1 MQTSRR
7 MRVPKKVLSALVG
20 TLALFGGGLSGLAM
34 ADDATQ
40 SQTVQGL
47 TIYYGIV
54 PAAIVNGHPPTHA
67 ERTMHGGVPQG
78 QHAETILK
86 KPGHGAAAVMV
97 GAAPTPKYPPAPIE
111 RTMGATS
118 VDGSPYHLVVAIF
131 DATTGARLSDAT
143 VGAEIF
149 PQNQPGTMV
158 KLEPMRIADTTT
170 YGGFF
175 QAPDAHHYTIRLTIQ
190 RAAKR
195 QPVIVTFEYS
205 HS

>member
-1 MQTSRR
+1 MSKCT
-7 MRVPKKVLSALVG
+7 LSALVG
-20 TLALFGGGLSGLAM
+20 ALALLGGGLSDLAM
-34 ADDATQ
+34 ADDETQ
-40 SQTVQGL
+40 SKTVQGL
-47 TIYYGIV
+47 TIDYGIV
-54 PAAIVNGHPPTHA
+54 PAAIVKGHPPTHA

-78 QHAETILK
+78 QHGETILE
-86 KPGHGAAAVMV
+86 KPMHGAAVATDSV
-97 GAAPTPKYPPAPIE
+97 APISKYPPAHVERAMGPI
-111 RTMGATS
+111 S
-118 VDGSPYHLVVAIF
+118 VDGSQYHLVVAIF

-149 PQNQPGTMV
+149 PQNQPATMV

-175 QAPDAHHYTIRLTIQ
+175 QAPDAHHYTIQLTIR

-195 QPVIVTFEYS
+195 EPVIVTFEYS